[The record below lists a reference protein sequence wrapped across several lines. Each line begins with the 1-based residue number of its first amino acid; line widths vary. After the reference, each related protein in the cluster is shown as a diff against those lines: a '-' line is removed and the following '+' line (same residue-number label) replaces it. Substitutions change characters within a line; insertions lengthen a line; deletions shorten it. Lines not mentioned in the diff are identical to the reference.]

1 MVKNLANI
9 ALELHNLAAI
19 KYPPF
24 EGKKKKEQLG

>member
-24 EGKKKKEQLG
+24 EKKKEQLG